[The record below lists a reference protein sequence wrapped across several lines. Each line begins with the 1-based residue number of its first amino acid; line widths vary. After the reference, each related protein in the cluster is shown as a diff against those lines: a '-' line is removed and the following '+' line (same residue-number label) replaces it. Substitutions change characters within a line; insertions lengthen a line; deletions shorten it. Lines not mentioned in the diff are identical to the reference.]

1 VLRSL
6 PSITL
11 RYRAHDEAARQLA
24 QWLAARPEIEKVLH
38 PALEDSPGHHHWKA
52 LCGASD
58 AAAGLFSVVFDPKFR
73 EHQVHA
79 FCDALK
85 FFRLGFSWGGPMSL
99 VVPYDVGGM
108 RPAGR
113 WNARGVLV
121 RFSIGFE
128 AIDDLRNDLEQA
140 LQQLHR

>member
-1 VLRSL
+1 MRPTPRCARS
-6 PSITL
+6 
-11 RYRAHDEAARQLA
+11 ARK
-24 QWLAARPEIEKVLH
+24 RTPPC
-38 PALEDSPGHHHWKA
+38 PALDSCSLAGHHHWKA

-58 AAAGLFSVVFDPKFR
+58 AAAGLFSVVFDPKFG
-73 EHQVHA
+73 EQQVHA

-85 FFRLGFSWGGPMSL
+85 LFRLGFSWGGPMSL

-113 WNARGVLV
+113 WEARGVLV

-128 AIDDLRNDLEQA
+128 AVGDLRNDLEQA